1 MKNTYLTGY
10 FPLIAIVLFSLS
22 FAIYMELQ
30 AVVLLKNVGIYNGM
44 LEFVPD
50 AGIKLSL
57 LLVLFILFF
66 MLFAALKLISDT
78 ALELSLLFF
87 SKESEGEGLKSIR
100 LGSVIYFIGGAF
112 SLLSIHFLPGIIG
125 IFLASTIIAF
135 IYFVYK
141 IQSSL
146 SIAGLIGLIFFHTF
160 IWSALFFTVVF
171 AFLKLY
177 NSIMASLPV

>member
-10 FPLIAIVLFSLS
+10 FPLISIMLFSLS
-22 FAIYMELQ
+22 FSIYTELK
-30 AVVLLKNVGIYNGM
+30 AVVLLKSVGVYNGM

-78 ALELSLLFF
+78 VLELSLLFF

-100 LGSVIYFIGGAF
+100 LGSVIYFIGGAL
-112 SLLSIHFLPGIIG
+112 SLLSIKFIAGIIG
-125 IFLASTIIAF
+125 IFIAATITAF

-146 SIAGLIGLIFFHTF
+146 STVRLIGLIFFHTF
-160 IWSALFFTVVF
+160 IWAALVFTVVF